1 MGLEWLKPAAF
12 LGSILFAL
20 IGVVIFWISF
30 VIIDKITPY
39 NLWQELVEKQN
50 MALGLVVAAMSLG
63 ISIIVA
69 AAIHGRRF
77 WGSELFGW
85 KRDSCG

>member
-1 MGLEWLKPAAF
+1 MDIEWLRPAAF

-20 IGVVIFWISF
+20 IGVAVFWISF
-30 VIIDKITPY
+30 IVIDKLTPY
-39 NLWQELVEKQN
+39 DLWKELVENRN

-69 AAIHGRRF
+69 AAISG
-77 WGSELFGW
+77 
-85 KRDSCG
+85 

>member
-1 MGLEWLKPAAF
+1 MDIEWLRPAAF

-20 IGVVIFWISF
+20 IGVLVFWISF
-30 VIIDKITPY
+30 IVIDKLTPY
-39 NLWQELVEKQN
+39 DLWKELVENRN

-69 AAIHGRRF
+69 AAISG
-77 WGSELFGW
+77 
-85 KRDSCG
+85 